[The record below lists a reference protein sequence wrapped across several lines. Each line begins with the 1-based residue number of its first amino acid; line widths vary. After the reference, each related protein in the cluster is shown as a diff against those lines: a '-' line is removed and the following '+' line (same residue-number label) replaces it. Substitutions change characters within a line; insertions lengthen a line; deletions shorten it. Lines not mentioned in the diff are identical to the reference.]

1 MRKSSSAL
9 SVGPRADFE
18 LAAGQHCYLKFVD
31 PSFIRTPH
39 IYLQSHPF
47 SISNVPACSEVDEHG
62 RHEMLFVMRTRKGM
76 TKILAERLTASAT
89 GSADLWMTVEGP
101 YGGSIDTE
109 QFHEVLLV
117 AGGAGISHCM
127 SRKRYA

>member
-1 MRKSSSAL
+1 
-9 SVGPRADFE
+9 
-18 LAAGQHCYLKFVD
+18 
-31 PSFIRTPH
+31 
-39 IYLQSHPF
+39 
-47 SISNVPACSEVDEHG
+47 
-62 RHEMLFVMRTRKGM
+62 MLFVMRTRKGM
-76 TKILAERLTASAT
+76 TKVLAERLAASSN

-127 SRKRYA
+127 SRESSSHSDLA